1 MKFKAHSRPL
11 FDHTH
16 TPAGVS
22 CPNMRICVTAA
33 PILLL
38 LAFTLML
45 PAGAQTIPRFQ
56 NDPIPTEIDAIY
68 KKGLRYLATT
78 QSQSGSW
85 GDGTGTR
92 PGVVGLCIMAFLAHG
107 DDPNHGP
114 YAQQIKKSVDF
125 LIKRHQEAPNGYI
138 GPQMYDHGFATLAL
152 AECYG
157 MVDDKRIA
165 SALKK
170 CVELILQ
177 AQKNNPRG
185 GWRYSPERKDADTS
199 VSGCQLVALL
209 AARNAGIPV
218 PDEAIERGLGYMKSC
233 RSSNGSYGYAH
244 KSDSKVTLTAIG
256 SLCYALAKK
265 KDEPGYDRSTEYL
278 ERNLNNLDT
287 PWPFYLRYYMA
298 QALFQADEEIWQK
311 WNKNNTRL
319 LSALQLPDGSF
330 AGNHG
335 NAYCTATACLS
346 LALNY
351 RFLPIYEK

>member
-1 MKFKAHSRPL
+1 MAKNLCLYGCSTL
-11 FDHTH
+11 TLILM
-16 TPAGVS
+16 S
-22 CPNMRICVTAA
+22 LLMA
-33 PILLL
+33 PS
-38 LAFTLML
+38 AK
-45 PAGAQTIPRFQ
+45 AQTFPRAQ
-56 NDPIPTEIDAIY
+56 NDTVPAEVEAIY
-68 KKGLRYLATT
+68 KRSLRYLSNA
-78 QSQSGSW
+78 QSADGAW
-85 GDGTGTR
+85 GLGTGSR
-92 PGVVGLCIMAFLAHG
+92 PGTVGLCILAFLAHG

-114 YAQQIKKSVDF
+114 YAENIRKSINY
-125 LIKRHQEAPNGYI
+125 LITKHQEGPNGYM

-157 MVDDKRIA
+157 MVEDKRIA
-165 SALKK
+165 PVLSQ
-170 CVELILQ
+170 CVALILQ
-177 AQKNNPRG
+177 AQKVNPRH
-185 GWRYSPERKDADTS
+185 GWRYNPDTNDADST

-218 PDEAIERGLGYMKSC
+218 PDDAIEKGLGFMRSC
-233 RSSNGSYGYAH
+233 RASNGAYGYTSR
-244 KSDSKVTLTAIG
+244 SDGRVTLTAIG

-265 KDEPGYDRSTEYL
+265 KDESGYDRSTAYL
-278 ERNLNNLDT
+278 IKNINNQET
-287 PWPFYLRYYMA
+287 TWPFYLRYYMA
-298 QALFQADEEIWQK
+298 QALFQADEESWEK